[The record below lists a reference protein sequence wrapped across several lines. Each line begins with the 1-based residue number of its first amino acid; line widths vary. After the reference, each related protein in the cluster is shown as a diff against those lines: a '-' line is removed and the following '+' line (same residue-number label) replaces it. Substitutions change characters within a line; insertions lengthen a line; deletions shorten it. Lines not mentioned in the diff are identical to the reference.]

1 MGCVIIRQ
9 AIRQAKR
16 RYNLRLALC
25 YVININN
32 KINGR
37 FAVYAERGRPYER
50 IAGKDSGME

>member
-16 RYNLRLALC
+16 RYILRPALC
-25 YVININN
+25 YALNIDN

-37 FAVYAERGRPYER
+37 FAVYA
-50 IAGKDSGME
+50 